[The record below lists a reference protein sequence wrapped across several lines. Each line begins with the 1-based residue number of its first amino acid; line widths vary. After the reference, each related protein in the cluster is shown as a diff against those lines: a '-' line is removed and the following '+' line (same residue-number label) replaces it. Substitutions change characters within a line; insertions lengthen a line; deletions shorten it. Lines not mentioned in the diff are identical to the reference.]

1 MKKIHVV
8 IGIVVVLGIL
18 MLVPASDPVNYGQI
32 EQAARTVANENSN
45 MRNFDISISED
56 KVVVIYECDESDIP
70 ITLAEAVGVYAGIVD
85 ADDRVGDLY
94 AYVYNSNGD
103 QMISFYCLKMWAK
116 DTGTDEQSNALLL
129 DHVVNTISWY

>member
-18 MLVPASDPVNYGQI
+18 MLVPASDPVDYGQI
-32 EQAARTVANENSN
+32 EQLARTVANENSN

-116 DTGTDEQSNALLL
+116 NVGTDEQSNALLL
-129 DHVVNTISWY
+129 DCVVNTISWY

>member
-18 MLVPASDPVNYGQI
+18 MLVPTNDPVNYGQI
-32 EQAARTVANENSN
+32 EQAARTVASENSN

-56 KVVVIYECDESDIP
+56 KVVITYECDESDIP
-70 ITLAEAVGVYAGIVD
+70 ITLAEAVGMYAGIVD
-85 ADDRVGDLY
+85 ADDSVGDLY
-94 AYVYNSNGD
+94 AYAYNSNGE

-116 DTGTDEQSNALLL
+116 NVGTDEQSNALLL
-129 DHVVNTISWY
+129 DRVANTISWY